1 MDLLDRL
8 HQRLIEALGRS
19 DPRPAL
25 PTIAEIYQQLIPYRA
40 LRDHLDVS
48 ELAEYEHALLR
59 LLAGERGLASVDD
72 DAARGD
78 LQRELASI
86 NPILGVYRDH
96 PDARVRILPA
106 GAASTESDPS
116 SAPGEVTP
124 ATSAMATPPAAAA
137 DEPRVI
143 TTTAIVEPNACEQ
156 CARTLPA
163 LPEIGFCPFCG
174 TAIGAPPCRHC
185 GTPVEPDWSFC
196 ARCGAQAR

>member
-8 HQRLIEALGRS
+8 HQRLIDALERS

-25 PTIAEIYQQLIPYRA
+25 PTVAEIYQQLIPYRA
-40 LRDHLDVS
+40 LRDQLDVS

-96 PDARVRILPA
+96 PDARVRILSTTSA
-106 GAASTESDPS
+106 DREGADPS
-116 SAPGEVTP
+116 GPGKQTP
-124 ATSAMATPPAAAA
+124 APDVVVAPPEPAAE
-137 DEPRVI
+137 EPQVI
-143 TTTAIVEPNACEQ
+143 TARAVVERDLCEQ
-156 CARTLPA
+156 CARPLPA
-163 LPEIGFCPFCG
+163 LPDIGFCPFCG
-174 TAIGAPPCRHC
+174 TAVGAPPCRDC
-185 GTPVEPDWSFC
+185 GTPLEPAWSFC
-196 ARCGAQAR
+196 VRCGARAR